1 MYATKSASFKAATTR
16 PVAAAAP
23 RPVTRRLV
31 TVVRASDA
39 DRVGDKASEAARDAQ
54 KSVSAAAV
62 PQPSAAAAAAHWAG
76 LFGGAL
82 WPLLTFLDTPSSVHC
97 VPSNPK
103 LYVLKPEGIGTCL
116 SRMVDSGGPL
126 RCCCL
131 SALHASTPAQALQ
144 SSSPVQA
151 VKCNAC

>member
-23 RPVTRRLV
+23 RPVSRRLV

-39 DRVGDKASEAARDAQ
+39 DRVGDKASEAARDTQ

-97 VPSNPK
+97 VPSDPK
-103 LYVLKPEGIGTCL
+103 LYVLKPEGIGHVHRAWLTAGFPC
-116 SRMVDSGGPL
+116 G
-126 RCCCL
+126 
-131 SALHASTPAQALQ
+131 
-144 SSSPVQA
+144 A
-151 VKCNAC
+151 VA